1 MEYQLDKWKR
11 QDWHKGSRH
20 YSCEV
25 RQNLFGQWVVLRR
38 WGRVSAKQGQSME
51 HLCVGVAS
59 LSENRYEEGLEI
71 FETVEKRRV
80 KRGYCRGSDSIAV
93 IKCHKGYSIA

>member
-38 WGRVSAKQGQSME
+38 WGRATAKRGQSLE
-51 HLCVGVAS
+51 QLCD
-59 LSENRYEEGLEI
+59 RYEEGLQV
-71 FETVEKRRV
+71 FEASWETASKT
-80 KRGYCRGSDSIAV
+80 GL
-93 IKCHKGYSIA
+93 

>member
-11 QDWHKGSRH
+11 QDWRKQTRH

-38 WGRVSAKQGQSME
+38 WGRVSALQGQSIE
-51 HLCVGVAS
+51 VVCD
-59 LSENRYEEGLEI
+59 RYEEGLAI
-71 FETVEKRRV
+71 FEAVEKRRA
-80 KRGYCRGSDSIAV
+80 KRGYTAW
-93 IKCHKGYSIA
+93 

>member
-11 QDWHKGSRH
+11 QDWRKNTRC

-38 WGRVSAKQGQSME
+38 WGRVSARQGQCIE
-51 HLCVGVAS
+51 VVCD
-59 LSENRYEEGLEI
+59 RYEEGIEI
-71 FETVEKRRV
+71 FKAVGTRRA
-80 KRGYCRGSDSIAV
+80 KRGYSAW
-93 IKCHKGYSIA
+93 

>member
-11 QDWHKGSRH
+11 QDWRKNTRH

-38 WGRVSAKQGQSME
+38 WGRISALQGQSIEEVCDHYEQCAEMFDA
-51 HLCVGVAS
+51 VA
-59 LSENRYEEGLEI
+59 
-71 FETVEKRRV
+71 KRRE
-80 KRGYCRGSDSIAV
+80 KRGYSIW
-93 IKCHKGYSIA
+93 

>member
-11 QDWHKGSRH
+11 QDWRKNSRH

-38 WGRVSAKQGQSME
+38 WGRMSAMRGQCIE
-51 HLCVGVAS
+51 VVCD
-59 LSENRYEEGLEI
+59 RYEQGLGI
-71 FETVEKRRV
+71 FEAVGKRRA
-80 KRGYCRGSDSIAV
+80 KRGYRAW
-93 IKCHKGYSIA
+93 

>member
-38 WGRVSAKQGQSME
+38 WGRVTALQGQSRE
-51 HLCVGVAS
+51 EVCD
-59 LSENRYEEGLEI
+59 RYEQGLEI
-71 FETVEKRRV
+71 FDAVEKRRV
-80 KRGYCRGSDSIAV
+80 KRGYSAW
-93 IKCHKGYSIA
+93 

>member
-11 QDWHKGSRH
+11 QDWRKNNRH

-38 WGRVSAKQGQSME
+38 WGRVSALAGQSLE
-51 HLCVGVAS
+51 QFCIS
-59 LSENRYEEGLEI
+59 YEESLKI
-71 FETVEKRRV
+71 FEAVERRRSR
-80 KRGYCRGSDSIAV
+80 RGYRAW
-93 IKCHKGYSIA
+93 

>member
-11 QDWHKGSRH
+11 QDWHNGSKH

-38 WGRVSAKQGQSME
+38 WGRVSAKQGQSLE
-51 HLCVGVAS
+51 HLCDH
-59 LSENRYEEGLEI
+59 YEESLQV
-71 FETVEKRRV
+71 FDAVEKRRE
-80 KRGYCRGSDSIAV
+80 REGDAALGE
-93 IKCHKGYSIA
+93 